1 MTLTVRPVASD
12 DAAELAELLNAVIA
26 AGGTTALQE
35 PFTPE
40 ALDAAY
46 LTGPNVHCC
55 FVAEDEDGTLLG
67 FQTLGRYP
75 GLPEDVGDIGTF
87 ARIGGTQRG
96 IGSALFAA
104 TVRRATELGLSAI
117 NATIRGDNTGG
128 LAFYTKQGFVDRDV
142 TPGVP
147 LKDGT
152 PVDRVHKRF
161 ALAVPAKRKLSVRFG
176 GDDAP
181 TLQKKGR
188 GWAISESRLDALHE
202 RAREMRRNPSPAQ
215 EALAEALTR
224 VETGGY
230 SFKRQVVIGS
240 AIVDFACKQLMLVVE
255 IDGDADAAFTAAR
268 DKSLTEVGYRVE
280 RIAAAA
286 VLADPDAAAQRVSD
300 AMRALH
306 AERRA
311 KRPSSNRSAPRRAAP
326 RSPRNY

>member
-1 MTLTVRPVASD
+1 MTLTVRPVAAE
-12 DAAELAELLNAVIA
+12 DAPALADLLNAIIA

-55 FVAEDEDGTLLG
+55 FVAEDGDGTLLG

-87 ARIGGTQRG
+87 ARVGGTQRG

-104 TVRRATELGLSAI
+104 TSQRVAELGLTAI
-117 NATIRGDNTGG
+117 NATIRGDNSGG
-128 LAFYTKQGFVDRDV
+128 LAFYTKQGFVDHDM

-161 ALAVPAKRKLSVRFG
+161 ALAAETPAKRKLSLRFG
-176 GDDAP
+176 ADDAP

-188 GWAISESRLDALHE
+188 GWEISEKRLDALHE
-202 RAREMRRNPSPAQ
+202 RAREMRRNPTPAQ
-215 EALAEALTR
+215 DALAEALGG

-230 SFKRQVVIGS
+230 TFKRQAVIGS

-255 IDGDADAAFTAAR
+255 IDGDVDAAFTAAR

-280 RIAAAA
+280 RIAAAQ
-286 VLADPDAAAQRVSD
+286 VLADPDAAAQRISD
-300 AMRALH
+300 AMRSIH
-306 AERRA
+306 TERRA
-311 KRPSSNRSAPRRAAP
+311 KRSAPRRAAP
-326 RSPRNY
+326 RSPRKY

>member
-1 MTLTVRPVASD
+1 MTLTVRPVTVD
-12 DAAELAELLNAVIA
+12 DAPALAELLNAVIA
-26 AGGTTALQE
+26 AGGTTALEE
-35 PFTPE
+35 PFSPE
-40 ALDAAY
+40 ALDETY

-87 ARIGGTQRG
+87 ARLGGTQRG

-104 TVRRATELGLSAI
+104 TTRRAAELGLSAI
-117 NATIRGDNTGG
+117 NATIRGDNSGG
-128 LAFYTKQGFVDRDV
+128 LAFYTKQGFVDHDV

-161 ALAVPAKRKLSVRFG
+161 ALAVEAPAKRKLSVRFG

-215 EALAEALTR
+215 EALADALTR

-230 SFKRQVVIGS
+230 TFKRQAVIGS
-240 AIVDFACKQLMLVVE
+240 AVVDFACKQLMLVVE
-255 IDGDADAAFTAAR
+255 IDGDEDAAFTSAR

-280 RIAAAA
+280 RIAAAD
-286 VLADPDAAAQRVSD
+286 VLADPAAAAARVSD

-311 KRPSSNRSAPRRAAP
+311 KRSAPRRAAP